1 MYDRKLCFLKLL
13 SNLYSFL
20 NASILGIQSFK
31 FLLKNTL
38 EDSIMCSVH
47 VLWLG
52 IFNGM
57 HFNRTC
63 FLYSLCVLCVCVWC
77 WMAPNYSDLTATLVL
92 WLSMNKL
99 IGRKVAFF

>member
-31 FLLKNTL
+31 FLMKNAL

-57 HFNRTC
+57 YFNRTC
-63 FLYSLCVLCVCVWC
+63 FCTLCVCVVC
-77 WMAPNYSDLTATLVL
+77 MCVVL
-92 WLSMNKL
+92 DGSKL
-99 IGRKVAFF
+99 